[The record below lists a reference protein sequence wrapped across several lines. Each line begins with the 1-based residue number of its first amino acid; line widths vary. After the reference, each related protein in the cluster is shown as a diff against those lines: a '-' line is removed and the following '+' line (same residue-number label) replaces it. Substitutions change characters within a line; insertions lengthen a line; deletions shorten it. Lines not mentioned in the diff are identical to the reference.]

1 MPVGKIYDTD
11 EVGRINEFL
20 NTQTAELKA
29 LESEQSVT
37 DKTVIRYAIVI
48 SGAVIV
54 LLAVKF
60 LTRKK

>member
-11 EVGRINEFL
+11 EVTRITDFL
-20 NTQTAELKA
+20 DTTTKELKG
-29 LESEQSVT
+29 LESEQSVI
-37 DKTVIRYAIVI
+37 DKTVMRYAIVV
-48 SGAVIV
+48 SGAIIV

>member
-29 LESEQSVT
+29 WESEQSVT

>member
-1 MPVGKIYDTD
+1 MPAGKIYDTD
-11 EVGRINEFL
+11 ETTRIKDFL
-20 NTQTAELKA
+20 NIQTKELKA
-29 LESEQSVT
+29 LESEKSVT

>member
-1 MPVGKIYDTD
+1 MAVGKIYDTD
-11 EVGRINEFL
+11 EVGNIKEFL

-37 DKTVIRYAIVI
+37 DKTVIRYAIII
-48 SGAVIV
+48 SGAIIV